1 MSSSPHMRY
10 LFVISAYNDYLYFEG
25 ETCEMTIICVSIGIH
40 IRLSEPLIGA
50 PLFGYS
56 RRISR
61 PPPRFCTYSNCITS
75 VIWFR
80 ARGTIYS
87 NCTTGD
93 IRFRAKGVTFSNCTT
108 GLIRFRA
115 DGPTRWQ
122 PFVVDT
128 RRAYLE
134 LFCYYEP
141 SSCPSSS
148 KPPWSSLEYS
158 LENYRFAYS
167 LSLLI

>member
-1 MSSSPHMRY
+1 MSWSPHMRY

-61 PPPRFCTYSNCITS
+61 PLPRFCTYSNCTTS

-80 ARGTIYS
+80 ARGTIHSNCTTGVIWFRARGVTYS
-87 NCTTGD
+87 NCTTD
-93 IRFRAKGVTFSNCTT
+93 VIRFHAN
-108 GLIRFRA
+108 
-115 DGPTRWQ
+115 GPT
-122 PFVVDT
+122 
-128 RRAYLE
+128 
-134 LFCYYEP
+134 
-141 SSCPSSS
+141 
-148 KPPWSSLEYS
+148 
-158 LENYRFAYS
+158 
-167 LSLLI
+167 

>member
-56 RRISR
+56 RRISC
-61 PPPRFCTYSNCITS
+61 PLPRFCTYSNCTTS
-75 VIWFR
+75 V
-80 ARGTIYS
+80 
-87 NCTTGD
+87 

-141 SSCPSSS
+141 SS
-148 KPPWSSLEYS
+148 
-158 LENYRFAYS
+158 
-167 LSLLI
+167 